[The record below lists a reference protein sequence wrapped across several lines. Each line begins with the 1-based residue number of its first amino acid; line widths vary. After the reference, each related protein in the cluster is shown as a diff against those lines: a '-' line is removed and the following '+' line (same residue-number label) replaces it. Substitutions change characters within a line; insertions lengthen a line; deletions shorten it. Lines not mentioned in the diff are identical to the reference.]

1 MVRPGTGP
9 GLGSAP
15 VGFAAYKLNPFQSA
29 APSAGT
35 GASSSSFVSS
45 PSKRK
50 PPSELAGASEASS
63 QSQFGRPTALVS
75 QGGEDEE
82 DGGGRG
88 SSPAGGV
95 GEEDLEAEPNV
106 TFDVPRVQGL
116 KDASY
121 KPLTGEELETCVL
134 QLRSKLYRLTEVKTK
149 EDTAAGGGEGGGGGA
164 SSSSS
169 APPRRDWVETGV
181 GQAKVLKPQSR
192 DDNLSAPARIV
203 MRREPGT
210 SVLINT
216 LLKEPVGVAKHA
228 DKALRLTCLDE
239 NGMPSTFLFRFKTT
253 DEMEQMLGE
262 IERQLAIAAGPGR
275 EGGVEEEATVG
286 EGKKKD

>member
-1 MVRPGTGP
+1 
-9 GLGSAP
+9 
-15 VGFAAYKLNPFQSA
+15 
-29 APSAGT
+29 
-35 GASSSSFVSS
+35 
-45 PSKRK
+45 
-50 PPSELAGASEASS
+50 
-63 QSQFGRPTALVS
+63 
-75 QGGEDEE
+75 
-82 DGGGRG
+82 
-88 SSPAGGV
+88 
-95 GEEDLEAEPNV
+95 
-106 TFDVPRVQGL
+106 
-116 KDASY
+116 
-121 KPLTGEELETCVL
+121 
-134 QLRSKLYRLTEVKTK
+134 
-149 EDTAAGGGEGGGGGA
+149 
-164 SSSSS
+164 
-169 APPRRDWVETGV
+169 VETGV